1 MVPNEAHQ
9 YTGIIGLLKH
19 FGWTWV
25 GLFAVDDDAGDH
37 FLQRLEPLLSQNKI
51 CSAFTHRIPKQ
62 GLSLLFDEL
71 SDMASNMYLTL
82 MDRKA
87 RACLIYGES
96 MTLQWL
102 STLVS
107 LADPDYMENPS
118 SGKVWVMTAQI
129 DFSVTGIITR
139 RNFQIFHGSIS
150 LAIHSNIHL
159 GFQTYLQ
166 NLKPNCTQGD
176 GFCQGFWERA
186 FDCSFLNPTVPIN
199 VDVTCTGEE
208 KLESLPG
215 LIFEMDMT
223 GHSYS
228 IYNAVYAVAHALHAM
243 ESSRSKQKAR
253 VQGETHEVLQPW
265 QLHPFFQGI
274 SFNNSAG
281 ETVSF
286 NDNWELVA
294 GFDIMNV
301 LILPNS
307 SFLRV
312 KVGQVD
318 PNTLEGEEVTI
329 NEDLIVWHQRFNQ
342 VLPPSVCSDSC
353 EPGYLKK
360 KQEREKF
367 CCYDCDPCAEGM
379 ISTQKDMDDCSQCPE
394 DQYPTKNQDKC
405 IPKVI
410 TFLSYEEPLG
420 MSLASLAVS
429 FSLITVLVFGT
440 FIKHKDTPI
449 VKANNRDITYILLI
463 SLLLCFLCSLLFLGP
478 PGTITCF
485 LRHSAFAIIF
495 SVAVSSVLAKTITVI
510 VAFMATRP
518 ESSMKKWMGKK
529 LSNFIV
535 LFCSLIQ
542 AGICAVWLGTS
553 PPFPDFD
560 MWSLTKQII
569 VKCNE
574 GSDVMF
580 SLVLSYMGLLSII
593 SFTVAFFARKL
604 PDSFNEAKFITF
616 SMLMFCSVWLSFV
629 PTYLSTKGKYMVAV
643 EIFSIL
649 VSSAGLLGCIFLP
662 KCYII
667 VLKPG
672 LNNKGQ
678 LIRRKT

>member
-25 GLFAVDDDAGDH
+25 GLFAVDDDAGQH
-37 FLQRLEPLLSQNKI
+37 FLQSVEPLLSQNKI

-62 GLSLLFDEL
+62 GLLVLVHEFN
-71 SDMASNMYLTL
+71 DMASKMDQTL

-87 RACLIYGES
+87 RVCLIYGET
-96 MTLQWL
+96 MTLLWL

-107 LADPDYMENPS
+107 LANTDYLENPS
-118 SGKVWVMTAQI
+118 SGKVWIMTAQI
-129 DFSVTGIITR
+129 DFSVTDTTTR
-139 RNFQIFHGSIS
+139 IHFQIFHGSIS

-166 NLKPNCTQGD
+166 NLKPNCTLGN
-176 GFCQGFWERA
+176 GFCQVFWEHA
-186 FDCSFLNPTVPIN
+186 FDCSFLNPIFPMK
-199 VDVTCTGEE
+199 DDGTCTGEE

-215 LIFEMDMT
+215 HIFEMDMT

-228 IYNAVYAVAHALHAM
+228 IYNAVYAMVHALHAM
-243 ESSRSKQKAR
+243 ESSRPIQRTR

-265 QLHPFFQGI
+265 QLHPFLQGI

-301 LILPNS
+301 LILPNT

-318 PNTLEGEEVTI
+318 PNALEGEKITI
-329 NEDLIVWHQRFNQ
+329 HEDLIVWHQKFKQ
-342 VLPPSVCSDSC
+342 VLPLSVCSDSC

-367 CCYDCDPCAEGM
+367 CCYDCDLCAEGM

-394 DQYPTKNQDKC
+394 DQYPTKNQDRC

-420 MSLASLAVS
+420 MSLASVAVS
-429 FSLITVLVFGT
+429 FSLITFLMFGT
-440 FIKHKDTPI
+440 FIKHKGTPI

-478 PGTITCF
+478 PGTMTCF
-485 LRHSAFAIIF
+485 LRHSAFGIIF
-495 SVAVSSVLAKTITVI
+495 SVAVSSVLAKTITV
-510 VAFMATRP
+510 VLAFMATKP
-518 ESSMKKWMGKK
+518 GSSMRKWVGKK
-529 LSNFIV
+529 LSNSIV
-535 LFCSLIQ
+535 VFCSLIQ
-542 AGICAVWLGTS
+542 TGICAVWLATS

-560 MWSLTKQII
+560 MQSLTKQII

-580 SLVLSYMGLLSII
+580 YLVLGYLGLLSII
-593 SFTVAFFARKL
+593 SFSVAFLARKL

-672 LNNKGQ
+672 LNSKEQ

>member
-1 MVPNEAHQ
+1 MVPNEACQ
-9 YTGIIGLLKH
+9 YIGIIGLLKQ

-25 GLFAVDDDAGDH
+25 GLLAVDDDAGDH
-37 FLQRLEPLLSQNKI
+37 FLQCLEPLLSQNKI

-62 GLSLLFDEL
+62 GLSLLFRDL
-71 SDMASNMYLTL
+71 NYMASNIYQSLT
-82 MDRKA
+82 DRKA
-87 RACLIYGES
+87 RTCLIYGES
-96 MTLQWL
+96 ITLLLLNGFW
-102 STLVS
+102 TV
-107 LADPDYMENPS
+107 ADPDYMENPS
-118 SGKVWVMTAQI
+118 FGKVWIMTEHI
-129 DFSVTGIITR
+129 EFSVRSIMFR

-166 NLKPNCTQGD
+166 NLKPNSTLGD
-176 GFCQGFWERA
+176 GFRQGFWEHA
-186 FDCSFLNPTVPIN
+186 FDCSFLNPTVPTN

-228 IYNAVYAVAHALHAM
+228 IYNAVYAMVHALHAM
-243 ESSRSKQKAR
+243 ESSMSKQRAR
-253 VQGETHEVLQPW
+253 VQGETHGVLQPW
-265 QLHPFFQGI
+265 QVHPFLQGI

-294 GFDIMNV
+294 GIDIMNV

-312 KVGQVD
+312 KVGRVD
-318 PNTLEGEEVTI
+318 PSALEGEQIII
-329 NEDLIVWHQRFNQ
+329 NEDLIVWHQSFNQ
-342 VLPPSVCSDSC
+342 VLPHSVCSDSC

-360 KQEREKF
+360 KQEWKKF

-394 DQYPTKNQDKC
+394 DQYPTKNQDRC

-420 MSLASLAVS
+420 ISLASVAVS
-429 FSLITVLVFGT
+429 FSLITVLVLGT

-478 PGTITCF
+478 PGTMTCF

-495 SVAVSSVLAKTITVI
+495 SVAVSSVLAKTITV
-510 VAFMATRP
+510 VLAFMATEP
-518 ESSMKKWMGKK
+518 GSSMRKWVGKK
-529 LSNFIV
+529 LTNSIV

-542 AGICAVWLGTS
+542 ACICAVWLGTS

-580 SLVLSYMGLLSII
+580 SLVLGYLGLLSII
-593 SFTVAFFARKL
+593 SFTVAFLARKL

-643 EIFSIL
+643 EILSIL

-672 LNNKGQ
+672 LNNKEE
-678 LIRRKT
+678 LRRRKK